1 MTPQEL
7 AEITRLQ
14 LMSAA
19 NPDFAAGTRR
29 FFREDIDSYGLR
41 APQVHAIARLVY
53 RELKSWPGSQRD
65 RYMVELWESGKLEA
79 GAIVCYVY
87 RYFSKHCAANEFKL
101 FERWLGRY
109 VKNWG
114 QCDGVSTWLIAASIA
129 NRPELIAKLPAWTK
143 SKNRWKRR
151 AAAVSLIQEAKRGR
165 NTDSI
170 FRICEMLREDPDD
183 MVQKG
188 VGWLLKETYP
198 RRPREVLRFLANWRA
213 TAPRLV
219 LRYAAEKMT
228 PKDRKW
234 VMGQ

>member
-14 LMSAA
+14 LTSAA
-19 NPDFAAGTRR
+19 DPGFAAGARR
-29 FFREDIDSYGLR
+29 FFREDIDPYGVR
-41 APQVHAIARLVY
+41 SPQVQAIARLVY
-53 RELKSWPGSQRD
+53 RELKGWPGSERD
-65 RYMVELWESGKLEA
+65 RYMAELWESGKLEA

-87 RYFSKHCAANEFKL
+87 RRFSKHCGANEFKL
-101 FERWLGRY
+101 FEQWLDRH
-109 VKNWG
+109 VRNWSH
-114 QCDGVSTWLIAASIA
+114 CDGLSAWPIAASIA
-129 NRPELIAKLPAWTK
+129 NRPEFAKLPAWTK

-170 FRICEMLREDPDD
+170 FRICGMLREDPDD
-183 MVQKG
+183 MVRKG

-198 RRPREVLRFLANWRA
+198 RKPREVLRFLADWRA